1 MAIVGRQDAPLILA
15 TNTFNRMH
23 HWKQKAEQLKT
34 EIYALHIALQDERV
48 PWGARII
55 AALVIAYALSPIDLI
70 PDFIP
75 VLGYLDDLI
84 LIPLGIKA
92 ALLWIPPEVM
102 KDSRQAAQDK
112 LKKSPAGALIVI
124 TIWLVIAAVIL
135 KFILK

>member
-23 HWKQKAEQLKT
+23 HWKQQAKQLKT

-75 VLGYLDDLI
+75 ILGYLDDLI

-112 LKKSPAGALIVI
+112 LEKSPAGALIVI
-124 TIWLVIAAVIL
+124 TIWLVTAAVIL
-135 KFILK
+135 KFMLK

>member
-1 MAIVGRQDAPLILA
+1 
-15 TNTFNRMH
+15 MH
-23 HWKQKAEQLKT
+23 HWNKKAKQLKT
-34 EIYALHIALQDERV
+34 EIDALHIALRDERV

-75 VLGYLDDLI
+75 ILGYLDDLI

-102 KDSRQAAQDK
+102 KDSRQAAQEK
-112 LKKSPAGALIVI
+112 LEKSPAGALIVI
-124 TIWLVIAAVIL
+124 TLWLVTTAVIL
-135 KFILK
+135 KLILK